1 MNHQSVEF
9 VVWLGIAVLTL
20 IWANLSLWRA
30 RRVLSDSHQDTDVQE
45 IGLVPGVRV
54 PSVVTQPVSS
64 VISP

>member
-9 VVWLGIAVLTL
+9 VVWLGIAVLAL

-30 RRVLSDSHQDTDVQE
+30 RRVLSDAHQDTDVQE
-45 IGLVPGVRV
+45 IGLVPAVRV
-54 PSVVTQPVSS
+54 PSAVAQPASL